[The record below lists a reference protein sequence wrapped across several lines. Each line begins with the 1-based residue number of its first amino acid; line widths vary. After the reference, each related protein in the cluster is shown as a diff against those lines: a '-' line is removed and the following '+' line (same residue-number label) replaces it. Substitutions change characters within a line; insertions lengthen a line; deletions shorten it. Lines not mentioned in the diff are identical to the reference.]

1 MYTFD
6 ENLVSDLYKDVHG
19 FRPTQAWWDAWNN
32 QPDECKEG
40 IWLSLLR
47 ELDHTMERER
57 LQTAEALREFDQWVN
72 DIIECF
78 GAKDRTQALR
88 WMTGPNTFYNEQD
101 VEHWVWEQGILFTDE
116 GRALVKE
123 LMGIVKFV
131 DAKAA

>member
-6 ENLVSDLYKDVHG
+6 ENIVSDLHKDAYGH
-19 FRPTQAWWDAWNN
+19 RPSFGWWDSWNN
-32 QPDECKEG
+32 SSDAYKQRVWNG
-40 IWLSLLR
+40 LL
-47 ELDHTMERER
+47 LDLEDTIERER
-57 LQTAEALREFDQWVN
+57 QQTAEALQEFNQWVN

-131 DAKAA
+131 DMEAA

>member
-1 MYTFD
+1 MFTYSEELF
-6 ENLVSDLYKDVHG
+6 SDFHKDTYG
-19 FRPTQAWWDAWNN
+19 FRPREYHPFWNATPEQKQKIWDAMSK
-32 QPDECKEG
+32 DF
-40 IWLSLLR
+40 
-47 ELDHTMERER
+47 DHEQEREH
-57 LQTAEALREFDQWVN
+57 LQTATALREFDQWVA

-123 LMGIVKFV
+123 LMEIVEFKEYV
-131 DAKAA
+131 